1 MAFRW
6 TRLAAAFA
14 LFGTVFA
21 GIGFADRAAAQAL
34 GFDDAERSEIESI
47 VRNYILENPEIIMEA
62 ISVLRVRE
70 EEATAERQQSQLSER
85 RDEIFNSPTSPSIG
99 APESEIVLVEF
110 FDYNCGYCKRVVG
123 HVFAL
128 AEDNPDLRIVFKEFP
143 ILAQSSEL
151 AARAALA
158 AANQG
163 LYAEMH
169 NALMI
174 HRGSYDE
181 ATIFDLAEE
190 IGADLARLREDMNS
204 EAVDAEI
211 AATADLAIS
220 LGIRGTPAFVI
231 GDMVIP
237 GAVDLETLQ
246 DLVDREREAG

>member
-1 MAFRW
+1 MDFRW
-6 TRLAAAFA
+6 RRLAAAVAFVGA
-14 LFGTVFA
+14 MVA
-21 GIGFADRAAAQAL
+21 GIGPGDRAVAQEMR
-34 GFDDAERSEIESI
+34 FDSGERAEIEDI
-47 VRNYILENPEIIMEA
+47 VRNYLLENPEIIMEA
-62 ISVLRVRE
+62 VAVLRARE
-70 EEATAERQQSQLSER
+70 ERATDERQQSTLAER
-85 RDEIFNSPTSPSIG
+85 RSEVFDSPTSPSIG
-99 APESEIVLVEF
+99 DPDSDIVLVEF

-169 NALMI
+169 NALMT
-174 HRGSYDE
+174 HRGGYDE
-181 ATIFDLAEE
+181 ATILDLAEE
-190 IGADLARLREDMNS
+190 IGADAAQLRADMDS
-204 EAVDAEI
+204 DAVDAEI
-211 AATADLAIS
+211 AATADLAIA
-220 LGIRGTPAFVI
+220 LGIRGTPAFII

-246 DLVDREREAG
+246 DLVDRERDRS

>member
-6 TRLAAAFA
+6 SRLAAAVA
-14 LFGTVFA
+14 LVGTVFA
-21 GIGFADRAAAQAL
+21 GVGLGDRAAAQEMR
-34 GFDDAERSEIESI
+34 FDSAERAEIESVI
-47 VRNYILENPEIIMEA
+47 RNYILENPEIIMEA
-62 ISVLRVRE
+62 VAVLRARE
-70 EEATAERQQSQLSER
+70 EQASDERRQSTLAER
-85 RDEIFNSPTSPSIG
+85 RDEVFDSPTSPSIG
-99 APESEIVLVEF
+99 DAESDIVLVEF

-169 NALMI
+169 NALMA
-174 HRGSYDE
+174 HRGGYDE
-181 ATIFDLAEE
+181 ATILELAAE
-190 IGADLARLREDMNS
+190 IGADAAQLRTDMDS
-204 EAVDAEI
+204 EAVGAEI

-220 LGIRGTPAFVI
+220 LGIRGTPAFII

-237 GAVDLETLQ
+237 GAVDLDTLQ
-246 DLVDREREAG
+246 DLVDRQREGS